1 MAGAHMTGG
10 AMDPL
15 PTAAAEADC
24 DEEADFPAPGTALGP
39 PAPRRG
45 AARPC
50 PPSPLPAPVG
60 WPVSLSRSSLGS
72 AALRLRCPGSR
83 QCGAAD

>member
-1 MAGAHMTGG
+1 MSGAHMTGG

-45 AARPC
+45 AA
-50 PPSPLPAPVG
+50 LPAFSTPGLPWVG
-60 WPVSLSRSSLGS
+60 LSPFPAARTRRAPASLPWLQR
-72 AALRLRCPGSR
+72 
-83 QCGAAD
+83 CGAAD